1 MVARSGAWYRI
12 GLLFWK
18 RKVNVLS
25 SALREV
31 TAKLTTTFVHV
42 LDFRAVAAWAV
53 VGRLI
58 RVCLKL
64 SVSNWHAHCIA
75 ECLEVIQGHL
85 LHLVGSVATLE
96 ALAKAIP
103 LDCLRDDYGGLTLV
117 A

>member
-1 MVARSGAWYRI
+1 M
-12 GLLFWK
+12 
-18 RKVNVLS
+18 
-25 SALREV
+25 
-31 TAKLTTTFVHV
+31 HV

-64 SVSNWHAHCIA
+64 SVRNWHAHCIA

-117 A
+117 ANGSLVGGINLVVVVTTAFEVPDLVV